1 MIIFNE
7 LRMSNGGVVL
17 SRRKMRKWIDEI
29 ALSFAIGFVDFS
41 VCGIKVNSISLDG

>member
-1 MIIFNE
+1 MWSCFVE
-7 LRMSNGGVVL
+7 E
-17 SRRKMRKWIDEI
+17 KMRKWIDEI